1 MRPDDAASLTWDTP
15 PLDEPLTIVGNP
27 VLHVTVSA
35 DRPVALLAARLE
47 AVAPDGRSSLITRG
61 VLNLTHRR
69 SHADPEPLAPGEPE
83 EVALELMGCGCSVP
97 AGDRLRLA
105 IAGADWP
112 NAWPPPEQ
120 AALTVHLGPGGGGRL
135 ELPLPVDAD
144 EVDAPPMAEPVH
156 PAGSDGFGDAEPI
169 APAWSIERDHVS
181 GTTRMRLD
189 SGWDTTLPDGGR
201 SLGINRMLLSVRD
214 DDPASCRAEADGVAE
229 IEHDGD
235 TARAEARLVFACDR
249 DVIDVVIEVRVL
261 RDGAPFW
268 ERVWRERFDRDLL

>member
-1 MRPDDAASLTWDTP
+1 
-15 PLDEPLTIVGNP
+15 
-27 VLHVTVSA
+27 
-35 DRPVALLAARLE
+35 
-47 AVAPDGRSSLITRG
+47 
-61 VLNLTHRR
+61 
-69 SHADPEPLAPGEPE
+69 
-83 EVALELMGCGCSVP
+83 
-97 AGDRLRLA
+97 
-105 IAGADWP
+105 
-112 NAWPPPEQ
+112 
-120 AALTVHLGPGGGGRL
+120 
-135 ELPLPVDAD
+135 
-144 EVDAPPMAEPVH
+144 MAEPVQ
-156 PAGSDGFGDAEPI
+156 PEESGGFGDVEPI

-181 GTTRMRLD
+181 GTTRIRLD